1 MRHQISRL
9 EQLNNMINMDMRMV
23 FRKKLSKE
31 ILFYTY
37 NQYLINLNVFVP
49 RIYTKTKIIL
59 DKSTVVLD
67 YNEIK
72 CDPKRLEHLE
82 SLRAVLTDLLGN
94 LLVPNEAE
102 LLSMYGRVSI
112 IILII

>member
-1 MRHQISRL
+1 
-9 EQLNNMINMDMRMV
+9 MDMRMV
-23 FRKKLSKE
+23 FRKTLSKE

-37 NQYLINLNVFVP
+37 NQYLIIKLNVFVP